1 MNETLRLIKYRGVA
15 LVRPP
20 GQFERQSGEN
30 GTPVEPPTEDTLL
43 SGYLEVN
50 MKERRRCTAISVG
63 VQSVCALDMGV
74 KRGWETDGIF
84 ERGVEVLSGDAEGI
98 WLDKGPQT

>member
-1 MNETLRLIKYRGVA
+1 M

-20 GQFERQSGEN
+20 GRFELQLHPSDN
-30 GTPVEPPTEDTLL
+30 GPGTGAEPPTEDTVL

-63 VQSVCALDMGV
+63 VQSVCALDMGI
-74 KRGWETDGIF
+74 KRGWEEDGIF
-84 ERGVEVLSGDAEGI
+84 ERGVEILSGDAEGI
-98 WLDKGPQT
+98 WLDKGRQT